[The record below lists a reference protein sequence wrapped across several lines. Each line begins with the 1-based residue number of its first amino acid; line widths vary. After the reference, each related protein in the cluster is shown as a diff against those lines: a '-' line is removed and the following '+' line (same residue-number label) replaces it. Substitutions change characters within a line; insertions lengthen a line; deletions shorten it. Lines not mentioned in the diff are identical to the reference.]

1 MSYRTEII
9 DGFMDAM
16 RARFQMDDVLKATS
30 ILKLKNWPEYDSPDL
45 KGFEVQKVLLSWQLH
60 ALLNLFVLHFEFQMH
75 DFFVPISWCYTR
87 LQYS

>member
-45 KGFEVQKVLLSWQLH
+45 KGFEVQKVLLS
-60 ALLNLFVLHFEFQMH
+60 
-75 DFFVPISWCYTR
+75 
-87 LQYS
+87 